1 MLSSLFHVERDWNEE
16 DNEKIQFNG
25 EKEISTLSA
34 TAASK
39 HSKRPK
45 TLNVQILYLDSDL
58 CVCVERFVDQDDS
71 RPRGTSKS
79 SSFDGKLVV
88 YTKSK
93 VWTGR
98 KERFDRTKRFLAIV
112 PKLLGNIHSPYNFRR
127 RIANWIRKYAHDMDQ
142 KGDSAQDKFY
152 YSKSTD
158 TSIVK
163 VLKLGEPTLSDLEE
177 PSWEGDE
184 DPFVQLDA
192 DTRQETMKLLSIA
205 EIEEAGRI
213 HKRMSQKFN
222 RRDNKRKKILRPPPE
237 TD

>member
-1 MLSSLFHVERDWNEE
+1 
-16 DNEKIQFNG
+16 
-25 EKEISTLSA
+25 
-34 TAASK
+34 
-39 HSKRPK
+39 
-45 TLNVQILYLDSDL
+45 
-58 CVCVERFVDQDDS
+58 
-71 RPRGTSKS
+71 
-79 SSFDGKLVV
+79 
-88 YTKSK
+88 
-93 VWTGR
+93 
-98 KERFDRTKRFLAIV
+98 
-112 PKLLGNIHSPYNFRR
+112 
-127 RIANWIRKYAHDMDQ
+127 MDQ